1 MNTSNGRHP
10 ARILVAEDDPD
21 IKHLITLL
29 LEFHGFQ
36 VDSASDGL
44 QAVERARK
52 RPYELFL
59 LDVRMPGMTGYEVCE
74 WLKQHE
80 STRPVPVI
88 FLSAKGQEAEIQ
100 AGLAAG
106 AERYVLK
113 PFAPD
118 ELMKTISEVLA
129 ASRS

>member
-1 MNTSNGRHP
+1 MSSANGRHP

-21 IKHLITLL
+21 IKQLITLL

-59 LDVRMPGMTGYEVCE
+59 LDVRMPGMTGYEVCG
-74 WLKQHE
+74 WLKQYE
-80 STRPVPVI
+80 PTRPVPVI

-118 ELMKTISEVLA
+118 ELMKTIREVLA